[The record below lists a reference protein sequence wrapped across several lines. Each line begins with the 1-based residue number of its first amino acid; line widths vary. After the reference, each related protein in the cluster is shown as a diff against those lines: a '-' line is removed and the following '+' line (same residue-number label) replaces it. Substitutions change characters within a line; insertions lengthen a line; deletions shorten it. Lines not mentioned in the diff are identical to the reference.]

1 MFVAIEVM
9 VRLRN
14 ILGESGVID
23 SEDALEKNAHSISE
37 HEGRYV
43 LAILKPTNQ
52 IQVIQIIQLF
62 NEVKG
67 DYSVYP
73 ISTGKNWGYGSKN
86 PVIKNCFL
94 LDLSKLNK
102 IVYVDPKLGIAVIEP
117 GVTQGQLI
125 DAITDLPF
133 KLNVTNSARESS
145 IIGNALERGIGT
157 SRHRS
162 EDILGYEVVL
172 GNGDTIKTGSL
183 WPTTN
188 DLHKAFHYPHGLGP
202 NLMPP
207 FNQSNFGVVTKA
219 AISLI
224 PKTEHFSIIKAT
236 FSARN
241 LRDVY
246 QHLKSLYDQNL
257 INTYFKIYDISA
269 ALNYGLEK
277 SVDDDY
283 ILYGSIETSDEFS
296 LILKQFLLHKFEQ
309 SALFNLTEI
318 MDEQYIADGK
328 TTAAEKIIYET
339 FKGQNNIHTYL
350 ENLFSVQSLEDI
362 DTSGYDG
369 WLFFVPIIPA
379 EGKHLVRAVDLIES
393 FRSQSD
399 YRISLSI
406 KCPKEKSIDLN
417 ISIRFPRDEHNSQ
430 KAHEMLNQLMSAF
443 KKFGYLNYRYSIDH
457 VANHQFFKE
466 DSYNNSLTAL
476 KNTFDPRNI
485 IAPGRYIEI

>member
-1 MFVAIEVM
+1 MFVAREVM
-9 VRLRN
+9 VNLRG
-14 ILGESGVID
+14 ILGDGGVID
-23 SEDALEKNAHSISE
+23 SKEALEKNAHSISE

-43 LAILKPTNQ
+43 LAILKPKDDV
-52 IQVIQIIQLF
+52 QVSKIIQLF
-62 NEVKG
+62 NDIEG

-94 LDLSKLNK
+94 LDLSNLNK
-102 IVYVDPKLGIAVIEP
+102 IVYIDPKLGVAVIEP

-125 DAITDLPF
+125 DAIANLPF

-145 IIGNALERGIGT
+145 IVGNALERGIGT

-172 GNGDTIKTGSL
+172 GNGETIKTGSL
-183 WPTTN
+183 WPTTSEL
-188 DLHKAFHYPHGLGP
+188 DKAFHYPHGVGP
-202 NLMPP
+202 NMMPL

-219 AISLI
+219 AVSLI
-224 PKTEHFSIIKAT
+224 PKAENISIIKAT
-236 FSARN
+236 FSAKDLGN
-241 LRDVY
+241 VYKHLRA
-246 QHLKSLYDQNL
+246 LYDQNV
-257 INTYFKIYDISA
+257 INTYFKIYDLSA

-277 SVDDDY
+277 SVEDDY
-283 ILYGSIETSDEFS
+283 ILYGSIESSNEFS
-296 LILKQFLLHKFEQ
+296 SILKQFLLKTFEQ

-318 MDEQYIADGK
+318 VDEQYVAEGK
-328 TTAAEKIIYET
+328 TAAAEKIIYET
-339 FKGQNNIHTYL
+339 FKGQNNIHSYL
-350 ENLFSVQSLEDI
+350 ENLFSVQSLDEI
-362 DTSGYDG
+362 DSSGFDG

-379 EGKHLVRAVDLIES
+379 EEKHLIRAVELLET
-393 FRSQSD
+393 FRSQTD

-417 ISIRFPRDEHNSQ
+417 VSIRFPRDEYNSR

-443 KKFGYLNYRYSIDH
+443 KEFGYLNYRYSIDH
-457 VANHQFFKE
+457 VTNHQFFKE
-466 DSYNNSLTAL
+466 DTYIASLNAL

-485 IAPGRYIEI
+485 IAPGRYI